1 MHRRQLAALP
11 FVLLL
16 ASPAWAQP
24 QPREVPPEVLA
35 AIPGATA
42 QGGGRFRWFGFH
54 MYDAWL
60 YTAPARRA
68 GADWAGVPL
77 ALELVYG
84 RAFDGD
90 SIAER
95 SLEEMRRQAEIADRL
110 GGRWLGAMKTLFP
123 DVKAGDRIVGVQV
136 PGEAARFFHNGQL
149 RGELRDAEFTRLF
162 FGIWLSART
171 SEPTLRD
178 ALFGTPP

>member
-1 MHRRQLAALP
+1 MHRRHLAALP
-11 FVLLL
+11 LALLL
-16 ASPAWAQP
+16 PAAGRAQG
-24 QPREVPPEVLA
+24 REVPPEVQA

-54 MYDAWL
+54 VYDAWL
-60 YTAPARRA
+60 YTAASRRA

-77 ALELVYG
+77 ALELTYG

-95 SLEEMRRQAEIADRL
+95 SLEEMRRQAEISDRV

-123 DVKAGDRIVGVQV
+123 DVKSGDRIVGLQL
-136 PGEAARFFHNGQL
+136 PGEAARFFYNGQL
-149 RGELRDAEFTRLF
+149 RGEVRDAEFTRLF
-162 FGIWLSART
+162 FGIWLSARS
-171 SEPTLRD
+171 SEPALRD